1 MTGSGTPPDSQKT
14 RPEKAAS
21 RLVAR
26 LREEQRARKAAP
38 DAAPVR
44 RSLARRV
51 LIRIANF
58 ILWFI
63 VD

>member
-1 MTGSGTPPDSQKT
+1 MTGNKAPPHGQRSGPG
-14 RPEKAAS
+14 KAAD

-26 LREEQRARKAAP
+26 LREEQRARKATPDTAP
-38 DAAPVR
+38 KP
-44 RSLARRV
+44 RSLLRRV